1 MGIKLKAVN
10 QTYGGLKVLH
20 DINLAIAEGE
30 MIALVG
36 PSGCGKTTLL
46 KTIAGLLPLSQG
58 QIWLK
63 GQNIS
68 HLPAQD
74 RNTAMVFQN
83 YALFPHMSVAEN
95 ITYGLKIRKVDTAQ
109 RQNRVREI
117 VAKTELQGLE
127 NRKVS
132 ELSGGQQQRVALARA
147 LVIEPAVLLF
157 DEPLSNLDQRLR
169 VAMRQ
174 KIKQIQ
180 QEYRITSIY
189 VTHDQDEAL
198 SIADRIVVLNE
209 GRIEQVGSPAE
220 IYLYPR
226 NRFVAEF
233 IAVANIL
240 KLSDHEEIR
249 QHLGLRTKSYPS
261 AGIAHGC
268 DTGKSIYLM
277 FRPEDVTIDPGGDL
291 SGTVVWQE
299 TLGAVNKLTINYQG
313 TPIFAEIRNYF
324 KSGLNI
330 KNDGQIK
337 FSIDLASAHI
347 FVE

>member
-132 ELSGGQQQRVALARA
+132 ELSGGQ
-147 LVIEPAVLLF
+147 
-157 DEPLSNLDQRLR
+157 
-169 VAMRQ
+169 
-174 KIKQIQ
+174 
-180 QEYRITSIY
+180 
-189 VTHDQDEAL
+189 H
-198 SIADRIVVLNE
+198 
-209 GRIEQVGSPAE
+209 
-220 IYLYPR
+220 
-226 NRFVAEF
+226 
-233 IAVANIL
+233 
-240 KLSDHEEIR
+240 
-249 QHLGLRTKSYPS
+249 S
-261 AGIAHGC
+261 A
-268 DTGKSIYLM
+268 
-277 FRPEDVTIDPGGDL
+277 
-291 SGTVVWQE
+291 
-299 TLGAVNKLTINYQG
+299 
-313 TPIFAEIRNYF
+313 
-324 KSGLNI
+324 
-330 KNDGQIK
+330 
-337 FSIDLASAHI
+337 
-347 FVE
+347 